1 MKRLIIKIGITIGA
15 LAAIFLIRYLI
26 MSNLYARMTFIG
38 HATINYSREEVAR
51 MEILKFINEGLQ
63 NVYGNKLMDFDTTFD
78 ELEERY
84 NANE

>member
-1 MKRLIIKIGITIGA
+1 ME
-15 LAAIFLIRYLI
+15 
-26 MSNLYARMTFIG
+26 
-38 HATINYSREEVAR
+38 ATINYSREEVAR
-51 MEILKFINEGLQ
+51 MEIRKFINEGLQ

>member
-1 MKRLIIKIGITIGA
+1 MIII
-15 LAAIFLIRYLI
+15 
-26 MSNLYARMTFIG
+26 SNQKAGFME
-38 HATINYSREEVAR
+38 AVINYSQKEVAR
-51 MEILKFINEGLQ
+51 MEIRKFINEGLQ